1 MTDHSGGTGVQVYR
15 CTQHRLTAQLVIKLT
30 AAPASTIVNRV
41 KEVLTAS
48 SVLS

>member
-1 MTDHSGGTGVQVYR
+1 MTDHSSGTGVQVYTAQTDR
-15 CTQHRLTAQLVIKLT
+15 AQLVIKLT